1 MPSAGYYSRQAD
13 LCIRLALLSSDE
25 EAAKLLV
32 LKALEL
38 LARAETAAERRPG
51 RGDLSPEGGGA

>member
-1 MPSAGYYSRQAD
+1 M
-13 LCIRLALLSSDE
+13 RLALLNSDG

-38 LARAETAAERRPG
+38 LAQAQAAAEQLPD
-51 RGDLSPEGGGA
+51 RGDLSPASEP